1 MKELS
6 IKILSI
12 SLAVFSIIS
21 SETNLK
27 SMAMKMKLFDAHC
40 HLQDQRMIDKAP
52 QLIATAYG
60 AGVVY
65 FAVNGITE
73 KDWHLVKEMSDEYY
87 SVIPNFG
94 LHPWF
99 VQGKSPSW
107 FSTLKEFFEANP
119 SAAVGEI
126 GLDKSPLA
134 PKGVDFADQIEV
146 FKKQIKLAKEL
157 ERPASVHC
165 LDAFPELLRIMK
177 DIGPF
182 PSGVILHS
190 FQGPPE
196 VVPELTKLGSYF
208 SFSGHLMPLQENKAR
223 KVVKAVPLD
232 RILLETDS
240 PDGLPKNP
248 LFLVPG
254 NDTLNQPANVH
265 SVLIY
270 IASLLEMSK
279 EELAEISFKNAVRL
293 FSFQGSK
300 IPLE

>member
-1 MKELS
+1 MKKLIS
-6 IKILSI
+6 IKLFYV

-21 SETNLK
+21 SENNLK
-27 SMAMKMKLFDAHC
+27 SMAMKLFDAHC
-40 HLQDQRMIDKAP
+40 HLQDQRILEKAP
-52 QLIATAYG
+52 QLIATAYD

-65 FAVNGITE
+65 MAVNGITE
-73 KDWHLVKEMSDEYY
+73 KDWHLVKEMGEEYC

-99 VQGKSPSW
+99 VEGKSPSW
-107 FSTLKEFFEANP
+107 FSTLKELFEANP

-134 PKGVDFADQIEV
+134 KGVDFAVQVEV
-146 FKKQIKLAKEL
+146 FKKQLELAKEL
-157 ERPASVHC
+157 KRPASVHC

-190 FQGPPE
+190 FQGSPE
-196 VVPELTKLGSYF
+196 
-208 SFSGHLMPLQENKAR
+208 
-223 KVVKAVPLD
+223 VPLD

-240 PDGLPKNP
+240 PDALPKNP

-254 NDTLNQPANVH
+254 NATLNQPANVH

-270 IASLLEMSK
+270 VASLLEMSK
-279 EELAEISFKNAVRL
+279 EEVADISYKNAVRV